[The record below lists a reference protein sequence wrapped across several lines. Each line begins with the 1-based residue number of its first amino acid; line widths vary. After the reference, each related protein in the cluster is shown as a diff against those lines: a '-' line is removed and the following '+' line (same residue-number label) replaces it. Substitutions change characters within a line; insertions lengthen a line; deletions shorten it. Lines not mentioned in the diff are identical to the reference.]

1 MGHCER
7 RGARRRPYSQL
18 SCLLGFA
25 DDFVVLLDPDGSAG
39 GALQEVLGVAVGM
52 HVDLD
57 TFAAV
62 TFWAMHDVFS
72 CCKVVG
78 NGTI

>member
-7 RGARRRPYSQL
+7 RGARRRPFSQL

-25 DDFVVLLDPDGSAG
+25 DDFVALLDPDCSAG

-57 TFAAV
+57 TFLGV
-62 TFWAMHDVFS
+62 TFRAMHDLFS
-72 CCKVVG
+72 CCKVDVDA
-78 NGTI
+78 TI

>member
-1 MGHCER
+1 MGWNER
-7 RGARRRPYSQL
+7 RGASRRPFSQL

-25 DDFVVLLDPDGSAG
+25 DDYVALLDPDGSTG

-57 TFAAV
+57 TFPGV
-62 TFWAMHDVFS
+62 TFRAMHDLFS
-72 CCKVVG
+72 YCKVVVVA
-78 NGTI
+78 TI